1 MGFSMHL
8 MCFPGYYSV
17 CLINILSFI
26 LKTLLG
32 GRQQYASILHMEN
45 WGTGKLLKVVNVLSQ
60 SIFFKVLLSLKS
72 AAAIDSEYSMVP
84 SLLGNEQGEFGILGL
99 CVALED
105 VMHRYTPT
113 LLWWSHQST
122 ASSALVLELVPVPL
136 PSSPVTLQ
144 KSCSS
149 FLRLSFQ
156 SQSLCSAS
164 PSSILL
170 LLSSIV
176 QTAQQP
182 LVSSFH
188 AGHQVYSSQVPNPHS
203 SN

>member
-17 CLINILSFI
+17 CLINIHSFI

-84 SLLGNEQGEFGILGL
+84 LSAGKWTRRIWHPGAVCGSGRCHTPIHTDPSLVVTPKHSLFCPGPRTCSCPTSFFPSHTSEVLFFVPKAVLSVPVSLL
-99 CVALED
+99 
-105 VMHRYTPT
+105 
-113 LLWWSHQST
+113 S
-122 ASSALVLELVPVPL
+122 
-136 PSSPVTLQ
+136 
-144 KSCSS
+144 KS
-149 FLRLSFQ
+149 
-156 SQSLCSAS
+156 
-164 PSSILL
+164 
-170 LLSSIV
+170 
-176 QTAQQP
+176 
-182 LVSSFH
+182 
-188 AGHQVYSSQVPNPHS
+188 
-203 SN
+203 